1 LSVLGDQTSDGG
13 YSLAGRFGLH
23 AGAWLGPAFL
33 TCLLP
38 AVVLPLEAALAWW
51 RGGSSTSVVRL
62 AVVTLGLVVAVPLA
76 WPLYGAPWTSLEWTN
91 GYSLRYVLPYF
102 ALASLL
108 AWTALFPCAWTWH
121 QRPAAALT
129 IGGLAFVIAGW
140 LFAGGQ
146 AASAP
151 LDPPRWSLVT
161 LILGGVAAVGWRLSA
176 APTGVPLRLALM
188 LTTSAVFAVVA
199 GGRVM
204 PARAEAATMRAEAAR
219 TAATQVY
226 AAVLDAEARHGTP
239 CDRRRFVL
247 TTRFDA
253 PLALQ
258 SPVLDAKVFYAARD
272 VVSAR
277 RAAPLTRCD
286 YVVTTRAVLETE
298 KGTALLR
305 ALYPSGRTAEVADT
319 GAFVVLT
326 AS

>member
-1 LSVLGDQTSDGG
+1 
-13 YSLAGRFGLH
+13 
-23 AGAWLGPAFL
+23 
-33 TCLLP
+33 
-38 AVVLPLEAALAWW
+38 
-51 RGGSSTSVVRL
+51 
-62 AVVTLGLVVAVPLA
+62 
-76 WPLYGAPWTSLEWTN
+76 
-91 GYSLRYVLPYF
+91 
-102 ALASLL
+102 
-108 AWTALFPCAWTWH
+108 
-121 QRPAAALT
+121 
-129 IGGLAFVIAGW
+129 
-140 LFAGGQ
+140 
-146 AASAP
+146 
-151 LDPPRWSLVT
+151 
-161 LILGGVAAVGWRLSA
+161 
-176 APTGVPLRLALM
+176 
-188 LTTSAVFAVVA
+188 
-199 GGRVM
+199 M

-258 SPVLDAKVFYAARD
+258 SPFLDAKVFYAARD